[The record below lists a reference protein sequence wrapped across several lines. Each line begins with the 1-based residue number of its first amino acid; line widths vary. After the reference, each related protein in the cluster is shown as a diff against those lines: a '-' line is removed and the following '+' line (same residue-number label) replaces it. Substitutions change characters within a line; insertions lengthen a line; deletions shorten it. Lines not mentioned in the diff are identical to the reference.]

1 MSVNQVRNEGY
12 YRFFDFDGFFD
23 FDDFMNDLS
32 SGVIFNRICD
42 DIWETLSQSDITYGE
57 DSVIV
62 EKTRFFY
69 EVLEDITHN
78 NKRLLDLWELE
89 SKNFDFIG
97 INC

>member
-12 YRFFDFDGFFD
+12 YRFFDFDGRWFVAD
-23 FDDFMNDLS
+23 P
-32 SGVIFNRICD
+32 V
-42 DIWETLSQSDITYGE
+42 
-57 DSVIV
+57 
-62 EKTRFFY
+62 FY

-89 SKNFDFIG
+89 SKNFDFVG